1 MRRLPNMLDKIALS
15 TARTLMFV
23 CVSAMACVGCNPNL
37 DVDGALIPAWLIAV
51 ILGLLLT
58 IGTRALLVQLGLDRH
73 LIARPLVYVS
83 LTILFGGLAWLIFF
97 RY

>member
-1 MRRLPNMLDKIALS
+1 MRCLTDMLDTITRK
-15 TARTLMFV
+15 TASRVVFMSV
-23 CVSAMACVGCNPNL
+23 CMMSCLGCNPNL

-51 ILGLLLT
+51 ILGLCMT
-58 IGTRALLVQLGLDRH
+58 IGARAALVRLGLDRY

-83 LTILFGGLAWLIFF
+83 LTVLFGSLSWLIFF